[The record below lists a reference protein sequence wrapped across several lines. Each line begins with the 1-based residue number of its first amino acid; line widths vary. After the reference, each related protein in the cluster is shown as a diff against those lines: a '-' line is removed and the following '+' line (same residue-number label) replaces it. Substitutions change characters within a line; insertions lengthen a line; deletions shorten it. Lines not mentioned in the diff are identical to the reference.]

1 MHMAIVTPCHVSQE
15 NFIIASSLR
24 LLQHLL
30 KLKVTGAK
38 FSLARTTVVVV
49 QNLIF
54 VMSAYAHAPKTK
66 VALHEKNLWC
76 AALALMGI
84 VGMAL
89 TAHHAH
95 QVPFQPFRYQESV
108 SSPLN
113 VCLA

>member
-1 MHMAIVTPCHVSQE
+1 MAIVTPCHVSQE

-54 VMSAYAHAPKTK
+54 VMSAYAHVPQTK
-66 VALHEKNLWC
+66 VVLHENPLWC

-89 TAHHAH
+89 HVHHAH
-95 QVPFQPFRYQESV
+95 QVRFQQFLYQASV
-108 SSPLN
+108 SPPLN